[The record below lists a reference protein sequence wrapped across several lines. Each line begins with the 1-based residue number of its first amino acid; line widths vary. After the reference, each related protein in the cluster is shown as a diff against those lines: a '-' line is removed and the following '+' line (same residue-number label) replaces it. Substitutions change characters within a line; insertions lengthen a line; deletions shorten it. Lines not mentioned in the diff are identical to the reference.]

1 MALYGGNQGGSG
13 EEMPETAP
21 PATSG
26 NATAGAGDA
35 AVEARI
41 NDTAYVLFV
50 LCAATVMSTLT
61 EAIDYAFAEGTQL
74 GRLGA
79 ALMGTGKDLG
89 KELGGERAGGA
100 GVEFEMIKLVDDF
113 EVLARDK
120 GPERE

>member
-1 MALYGGNQGGSG
+1 MTPTLSDA
-13 EEMPETAP
+13 E
-21 PATSG
+21 
-26 NATAGAGDA
+26 NATGVVGGGAA
-35 AVEARI
+35 VVEARI

-61 EAIDYAFAEGTQL
+61 EAIDYAFAEGVHL
-74 GRLGA
+74 SRLGA

-89 KELGGERAGGA
+89 KEFGGERAGGA

-113 EVLARDK
+113 EARDK

>member
-1 MALYGGNQGGSG
+1 M
-13 EEMPETAP
+13 
-21 PATSG
+21 
-26 NATAGAGDA
+26 
-35 AVEARI
+35 
-41 NDTAYVLFV
+41 LFV

-89 KELGGERAGGA
+89 KDGGERAGGA